1 MSAAKTRQLVN
12 ILALAAVVAFNF
24 ISQALPLN
32 GQTSAEIAN
41 RYRDM
46 LYFPAN
52 YAFSIW
58 GIIYTFLIVFGV
70 YQALPSQRDNP
81 YVARIGYLF
90 AASSAFNIAWLTC
103 FHYNQFALSIVM
115 MLLLLATLLA
125 IYVRIGVGVTNV
137 PRAVKIAVHI
147 PFSIYLGWIT
157 AATIANAGYVL
168 VDAGW
173 NGLGLSPELWAVM
186 MLTVTGLVATALV
199 WLRRDIAYGLVIVWA
214 VSAIAVRHG
223 AISSVAVAAVAV
235 AGVTAVLV
243 VLVALRMFGG
253 GSSPAVAGSAHA

>member
-1 MSAAKTRQLVN
+1 MSGIRAGQLVN

-24 ISQALPLN
+24 ISQSLPLN

-41 RYRDM
+41 RYSNM

-58 GIIYTFLIVFGV
+58 GVIYTFLIIFGV

-81 YVARIGYLF
+81 AVQRIGYLF
-90 AASSAFNIAWLTC
+90 AASSVFNIAWLTC
-103 FHYNQFALSIVM
+103 FHYNQFALSMVM
-115 MLLLLATLLA
+115 MLLLLGTLLA
-125 IYVRIGVGVTNV
+125 IYIRLGIGVSEVSRVT
-137 PRAVKIAVHI
+137 KIAIHV
-147 PFSIYLGWIT
+147 PFSIYIGWIT
-157 AATIANAGYVL
+157 AATIANAGYLL

-173 NGLGLSPELWAVM
+173 DGFGISSEVWAVI
-186 MLTVTGLVATALV
+186 MLTVTGIVAAGMV

-235 AGVTAVLV
+235 AGLTAVLV

-253 GSSPAVAGSAHA
+253 GSSPAVAGSARA